1 MEQMGAGGNEEF
13 VAYSVDYLAGRQWR
27 WRVYRPD
34 GAIACQGV
42 EITGAAAERVAAALV
57 FDTARERPSSPR
69 PETPRISAARAP
81 QHVTAYALISFL
93 GGLNVLWMWVRQ
105 CA

>member
-1 MEQMGAGGNEEF
+1 MEQMGAGGNEEL
-13 VAYSVDYLAGRQWR
+13 VAYSVDYLAGRHWR

-34 GAIACQGV
+34 GAIASQGV

-57 FDTARERPSSPR
+57 FDTARGRPSSPK
-69 PETPRISAARAP
+69 PNTPRISGARAS
-81 QHVTAYALISFL
+81 QQFTAYALISFL
-93 GGLNVLWMWVRQ
+93 GGLNALWMWVRQ